1 MVLMSQYRDDRDAA
15 RLRIAEL
22 EAQLAEQ
29 EATLSAH
36 DVAVTERDA
45 EIARLR
51 HRLVLSGIL
60 GHRARP
66 VHVAWASRLVVLA
79 CAVAGAALAVGVVA
93 LRAPRPVIVEVVQAP
108 GAAPVDPILADPAL
122 LPPPAPVVV
131 EDAPAA
137 ADAPPSTSPDEA
149 ALRRQLE
156 PRVFG
161 GRASVDEIRML
172 KALCGHQGDRACRD
186 RAAALLPRTRS
197 SVF

>member
-108 GAAPVDPILADPAL
+108 GAAPVDPILADPAV
-122 LPPPAPVVV
+122 LPLPAPVVV

-137 ADAPPSTSPDEA
+137 ADAPPSPDEA
-149 ALRRQLE
+149 ALRQQLE
-156 PRVFG
+156 PRVFS

-172 KALCGHQGDRACRD
+172 KALCSHQGDRACRD